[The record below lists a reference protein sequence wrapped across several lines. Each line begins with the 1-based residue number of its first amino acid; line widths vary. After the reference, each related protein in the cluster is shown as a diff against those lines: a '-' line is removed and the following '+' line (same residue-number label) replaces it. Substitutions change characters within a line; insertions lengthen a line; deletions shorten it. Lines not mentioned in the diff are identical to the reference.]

1 MRCCGTTKG
10 PAPQGRTVNLPAD
23 KASSWQHLGPKHG
36 TAIWM
41 ACRLLSQ
48 FHTQWRLLQVNPLA
62 ETNDGRLVAA
72 DAKLG
77 FDDNAA
83 FRQKDLFAMRD
94 TSQEDP
100 RCWSLHA
107 VQIVCQ

>member
-1 MRCCGTTKG
+1 M
-10 PAPQGRTVNLPAD
+10 
-23 KASSWQHLGPKHG
+23 
-36 TAIWM
+36 
-41 ACRLLSQ
+41 
-48 FHTQWRLLQVNPLA
+48 NPLA
-62 ETNDGRLVAA
+62 ETKDGRLVAA

-100 RCWSLHA
+100 RCCSLHA

>member
-1 MRCCGTTKG
+1 MSHFHR
-10 PAPQGRTVNLPAD
+10 QGVTWP
-23 KASSWQHLGPKHG
+23 
-36 TAIWM
+36 
-41 ACRLLSQ
+41 
-48 FHTQWRLLQVNPLA
+48 QVNPLA
-62 ETNDGRLVAA
+62 ETKDGRLVAA

-100 RCWSLHA
+100 RC
-107 VQIVCQ
+107 